1 MSSEKNYKEKA
12 QENYEQQKA
21 LLLSRGYVEKS
32 EAIPI
37 RKANLLALY
46 IFIISTVIVLS
57 ICNLMWGGLS
67 PLVSVRTIIVLIV
80 FIISIPIHE
89 LLHAFILSRFCK
101 ERFKSVSFG
110 IIKGTITPY
119 TTCKEPLPIA
129 QYLIAVIF
137 PVIILGIIPA
147 IIGVS
152 IRNIHVIWFALLS
165 ICASSGDLIIG
176 NKLMQGDPKGLFL
189 DHPTECGY
197 YHFIKEEKKVVK

>member
-1 MSSEKNYKEKA
+1 MSSEKNSKEKA
-12 QENYEQQKA
+12 LENYEQQKQV
-21 LLLSRGYVEKS
+21 LLAQGYKEKT

-37 RKANLLALY
+37 RKANLLALF
-46 IFIISTVIVLS
+46 IFIISAVIILS
-57 ICNLMWGGLS
+57 ICNLMWGGIGLIIS
-67 PLVSVRTIIVLIV
+67 MRTIIVLIAFV
-80 FIISIPIHE
+80 ISIPIHE
-89 LLHAFILSRFCK
+89 LLHAFILSLFCK
-101 ERFKSVSFG
+101 NRFKSVTFG

-129 QYLIAVIF
+129 QYLLAVIF
-137 PVIILGIIPA
+137 PIIVLGIIPA

-165 ICASSGDLIIG
+165 ICAASGDLIIG

-197 YHFIKEEKKVVK
+197 YHFIKEEE